1 MGSNFE
7 MPGVKFLNVSKF
19 GHLKPLKL
27 SLSHEAGYQASYF
40 RQQRLVLQQLK
51 LLNARILV
59 LK

>member
-27 SLSHEAGYQASYF
+27 SLVMKLVI
-40 RQQRLVLQQLK
+40 RQV
-51 LLNARILV
+51 ILDNKG
-59 LK
+59 LFYNN